1 MGRLNRTIP
10 LAVLAILLAAGCGDR
25 PRAQERPIA
34 SMFQNEGTLT
44 FEKADG
50 TKLATIAIEIAD
62 DQQQRESG
70 LMGRPTLGEN
80 NGMLFVFEQEQPL
93 AFWMM
98 NTMIS
103 LDMVFVNAQKEIV
116 TIHTNTTPFSAES
129 YPAAKEGMYVVE
141 VNAGFCQR
149 YGIEVGDRIRFEK
162 K

>member
-1 MGRLNRTIP
+1 M
-10 LAVLAILLAAGCGDR
+10 LAVLLAAACGDR
-25 PRAQERPIA
+25 PKAQERPMA
-34 SMFQNEGTLT
+34 SMFRNEGTLI

-62 DQQQRESG
+62 NQQQRETG

-80 NGMLFVFEQEQPL
+80 NGMLFIFEQEQPL

-103 LDMVFVNAQKEIV
+103 LDMAFVNAQKEIV
-116 TIHTNTTPFSAES
+116 TIHTNTTPFSTES

-141 VNAGFCQR
+141 VNAGFCER
-149 YGIEVGDRIRFEK
+149 HGISEGDKIRFERK
-162 K
+162 